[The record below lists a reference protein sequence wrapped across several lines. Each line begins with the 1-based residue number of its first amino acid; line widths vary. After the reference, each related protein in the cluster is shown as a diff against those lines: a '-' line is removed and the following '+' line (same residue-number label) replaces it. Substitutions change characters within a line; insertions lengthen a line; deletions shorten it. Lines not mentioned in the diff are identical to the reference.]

1 MTYTA
6 VIINWQP
13 PAHRTIHS
21 DLRLDFKIIMLQQHR
36 GVILD
41 KKFFFPLV
49 YSSVRPSDK
58 YSS

>member
-41 KKFFFPLV
+41 KKLDFFFP
-49 YSSVRPSDK
+49 
-58 YSS
+58 

>member
-41 KKFFFPLV
+41 KKYDFFFSLV
-49 YSSVRPSDK
+49 LLECEAL
-58 YSS
+58 